1 MALENPVIG
10 FIGFGEVA
18 YYLSLGLAQAGAEQ
32 IVAHDIGLQHPSY
45 GQTIRHRARDAGVD
59 LAETGAEV
67 VQRADIVIS
76 AVHGHVAVDVA
87 REAARFAGPD
97 QLYADLNNSAPS
109 AKREASE
116 AIQATGARFVD
127 IGLFET
133 PARAGHKALMLA
145 SGDGAAAFQRQ
156 MTAYGMNIQVVAG
169 DAGQATAIKT
179 LANVYYKGVQALYL
193 EVALCARQAGVS
205 LDLLAPLM
213 VQPAAS
219 LPRDQEMAFW
229 IVRSGLHAGRKKA
242 ELGEIIMAI
251 EEWGLEPIM
260 SHAAARRFELLAAY
274 GLQDHLAADSSP
286 EQVEAMLEAMARIA
300 VERGIPWR

>member
-1 MALENPVIG
+1 MALESPVIG

-18 YYLSLGLAQAGAEQ
+18 YYLSLGLAREGVEQ
-32 IVAHDIGLQHPSY
+32 IVAYDIGAQDPNH
-45 GQTIRHRARDAGVD
+45 GQIIRHRAHDAGVK
-59 LAETGAEV
+59 LAASGGEV
-67 VQRADIVIS
+67 LQQADIVIS

-87 REAARFAGPD
+87 REAARFAQPG
-97 QLYADLNNSAPS
+97 QLFADLNNSAPS

-116 AIQATGARFVD
+116 AIQVTGAQFVD

-145 SGDGAAAFQRQ
+145 SGDGAAGFQRQ
-156 MTAYGMNIQVVAG
+156 MAAYGMNIQVVAG
-169 DAGQATAIKT
+169 DAGWATAIKT
-179 LANVYYKGVQALYL
+179 LANIYYKGVQALYL

-205 LDLLAPLM
+205 LDLLAPLL
-213 VQPAAS
+213 VQPAGS

-242 ELGEIIMAI
+242 EAREIARAI

-260 SHAAARRFELLAAY
+260 THGAARRFELLAAY

-286 EQVEAMLEAMARIA
+286 EQVEAMLDAMARIGS
-300 VERGIPWR
+300 ERGIPWR